1 MYINK
6 ISHRDA
12 KLCIQRGPNENKLI
26 MILRL
31 TTIIDYVNLKIEH
44 QGRFI
49 STMGH
54 DEQYTLSLNNHL
66 KCQSS
71 IHIKLQ
77 CQFDFPFL

>member
-1 MYINK
+1 MNINK

-12 KLCIQRGPNENKLI
+12 QLCIQRGSNENKLI

-54 DEQYTLSLNNHL
+54 NEQYKHSLNNHL
-66 KCQSS
+66 ICQSNFNVIS
-71 IHIKLQ
+71 I
-77 CQFDFPFL
+77 FPFYEQS